1 MERMGGGGHM
11 NVAGAQLEN
20 RSIQEAKRMIE
31 DTLDEMLKEGDIQK

>member
-1 MERMGGGGHM
+1 M